1 MMRNLLFNF
10 KLNKSSHAVRLLI
23 SAVILFSS
31 LLIETVSSQAATV
44 DDRIENFIYNDPKPE
59 KTVYLTFDDGPS
71 SYTLEILN
79 LLEELDVPAI
89 FFVIGENLEIVP
101 NAEESLKE
109 VIHRG
114 HYIGLHSMTHDMDKL
129 YNAPDAPQNFVNE
142 MLEVRDKIKE
152 LTGGFES
159 HLCRPP
165 YGGKT
170 HFKPGH
176 YKALEEAGIECVDW
190 NVDSLDWAKSS
201 ADQIFNQVV
210 SDLKRSQYPNEVVLL
225 FHEKKLTLE
234 VLPRVIEYYR
244 DLGYVFMP
252 YYEGQEF
259 DCLK

>member
-1 MMRNLLFNF
+1 MRNLLFNF

-152 LTGGFES
+152 LTG
-159 HLCRPP
+159 
-165 YGGKT
+165 
-170 HFKPGH
+170 
-176 YKALEEAGIECVDW
+176 D
-190 NVDSLDWAKSS
+190 
-201 ADQIFNQVV
+201 
-210 SDLKRSQYPNEVVLL
+210 
-225 FHEKKLTLE
+225 
-234 VLPRVIEYYR
+234 
-244 DLGYVFMP
+244 
-252 YYEGQEF
+252 
-259 DCLK
+259 